1 MQVAPGNVAS
11 MRAILAGGFVP
22 VGTEILFRE
31 R

>member
-11 MRAILAGGFVP
+11 MRAILARGFVP

-31 R
+31 G